1 MQFINQ
7 NGNIILTLSAE
18 SSIPSTILSLLLELD
33 IHISPDRNT
42 VVVDHL
48 NYDTLSAPESHD
60 VLLES
65 RPHCL
70 RADLKN
76 FFEGQSKIAFPRSVP
91 QELGNET
98 PILVPILQAKN
109 TAYSYNLKDE
119 TETVEDPFAVGGQVS
134 LVSAMQARNS
144 ARFTVFGS
152 SEALENKWFD
162 AKVKGLDGKQSPTGN
177 RLFAK
182 QVSAWTFQE
191 TGVLH
196 VGKIEHYLG
205 SINEDYLQSNSI
217 AQLGAQNSKIYRI
230 KNDVVSLTLSLL

>member
-1 MQFINQ
+1 VNQ
-7 NGNIILTLSAE
+7 KGNILLTLSAE
-18 SSIPSTILSLLLELD
+18 SPIPSAISSLLLELD

-48 NYDTLSAPESHD
+48 NYDTLSASESHD
-60 VLLES
+60 VLLIS
-65 RPHCL
+65 HPSPLRP
-70 RADLKN
+70 DLKN
-76 FFEGQSKIAFPRSVP
+76 FFEGQGKIAFPRSVP
-91 QELGNET
+91 QELGNKT
-98 PILVPILQAKN
+98 PLLVPILRASN

-119 TETVEDPFAVGGQVS
+119 AETVEDPFAVGGQVS

-162 AKVKGLDGKQSPTGN
+162 AKIKGLDGKQSVAGN

-196 VGKIEHYLG
+196 VGKIEHHLG
-205 SINEDYLQSNSI
+205 SINQKYMQSNGV
-217 AQLGAQNSKIYRI
+217 ARLGDLNPKIYRI
-230 KNDVVSLTLSLL
+230 KNDVVSLALPLL